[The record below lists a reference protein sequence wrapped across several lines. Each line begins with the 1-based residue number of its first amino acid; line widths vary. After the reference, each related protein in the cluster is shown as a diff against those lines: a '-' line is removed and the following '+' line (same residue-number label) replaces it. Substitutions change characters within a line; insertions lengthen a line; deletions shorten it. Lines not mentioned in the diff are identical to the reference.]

1 MSEAKTEESPEATA
15 RKSARERLLDTAER
29 LFYAEGVHTVG
40 IDRVIEESGV
50 AKASLYNNFG
60 NKDGL
65 VAAYLDRRHQRQLD
79 RVARALA
86 GARSPREQILAIFDS
101 QRELFARPDYR
112 GCAFAAATAEGP
124 IGGPNEERS
133 RTYRGYVRTVFAE
146 ILEKAGVT
154 NAAAIAAQLHMVY
167 DGAQMSA
174 RMEADPTDPTIAAN
188 ARILAEAVLDSA
200 GLRCGEVSPVVD
212 VRGAG

>member
-1 MSEAKTEESPEATA
+1 VTDVKPAESPEATG

-79 RVARALA
+79 RVGRALA
-86 GARSPREQILAIFDS
+86 TSEEPREQILAVFDS

-124 IGGPNEERS
+124 GGGPNEERS
-133 RTYRGYVRTVFAE
+133 RTYRTYVRTVFE
-146 ILEKAGVT
+146 DILERAGVAH
-154 NAAAIAAQLHMVY
+154 AATVAAQLHLVY

-174 RMEADPTDPTIAAN
+174 RMEADPADPAIAAN
-188 ARILAEAVLDSA
+188 ARALAATILDAA
-200 GLRCGEVSPVVD
+200 GLR
-212 VRGAG
+212 